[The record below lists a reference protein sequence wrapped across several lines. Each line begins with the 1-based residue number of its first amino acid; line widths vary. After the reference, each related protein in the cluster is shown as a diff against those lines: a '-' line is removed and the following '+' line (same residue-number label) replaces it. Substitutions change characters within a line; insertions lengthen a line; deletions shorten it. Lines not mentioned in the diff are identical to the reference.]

1 MGFAVLVA
9 FRCVLVQIKQ
19 LCQGDTQAMAE
30 HNMFYQRMPATDL
43 L

>member
-9 FRCVLVQIKQ
+9 FQCILVQIKQ
-19 LCQGDTQAMAE
+19 GCRGDNQAMAE
-30 HNMFYQRMPATDL
+30 HNMFYQRMPAADL